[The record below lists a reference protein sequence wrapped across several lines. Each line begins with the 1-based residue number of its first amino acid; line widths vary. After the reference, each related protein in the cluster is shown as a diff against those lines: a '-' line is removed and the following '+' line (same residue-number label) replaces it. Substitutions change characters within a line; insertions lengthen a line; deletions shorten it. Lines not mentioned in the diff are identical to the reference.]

1 VSGDIQVPSTLPLKL
16 PCELALGGELSLG
29 GEPLEASRSSQEGL
43 IARLE
48 RLLQRMGTP
57 VMRQRPDA
65 DGQAGCP
72 HPGGSR
78 PGALAGG
85 ARRPPAAAAPAT
97 VSGALTSGR
106 PEPNQI
112 MLEFSE
118 DQNLDHNS
126 GARQHLLA
134 LEQLGFTLAMD
145 DDGIGYSGL
154 QRHHTSPEL
163 GCRLGQGILLSKP
176 FQAEQLDHLA

>member
-1 VSGDIQVPSTLPLKL
+1 
-16 PCELALGGELSLG
+16 
-29 GEPLEASRSSQEGL
+29 
-43 IARLE
+43 
-48 RLLQRMGTP
+48 
-57 VMRQRPDA
+57 
-65 DGQAGCP
+65 
-72 HPGGSR
+72 
-78 PGALAGG
+78 
-85 ARRPPAAAAPAT
+85 
-97 VSGALTSGR
+97 
-106 PEPNQI
+106 

-154 QRHHTSPEL
+154 QRHHTPPEL

-176 FQAEQLDHLA
+176 LQAEQLDHLA